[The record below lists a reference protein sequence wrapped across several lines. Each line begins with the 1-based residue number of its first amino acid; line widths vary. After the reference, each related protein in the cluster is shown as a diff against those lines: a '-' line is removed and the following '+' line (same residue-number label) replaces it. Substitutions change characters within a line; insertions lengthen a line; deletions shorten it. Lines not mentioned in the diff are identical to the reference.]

1 LYIILSA
8 LSSIS
13 LMITF

>member
-1 LYIILSA
+1 MT

-13 LMITF
+13 LKQYH